1 MLKYWTDLHVRPY
14 NAIKAP
20 KAAAIKA
27 PTPFVRIPSPA
38 IAFEVFEDVAAAVV
52 LPAAAAAATN
62 VAVCVVVTVTTLVP
76 PAPDAVVVTTTVLVV
91 KPLVWPSLP
100 MTVYHP
106 LSPMPPQPMPIWLL
120 NGQSEH
126 DWGMEEQLE

>member
-1 MLKYWTDLHVRPY
+1 MLKYWTDLNVRPY
-14 NAIKAP
+14 NAIMAP

-27 PTPFVRIPSPA
+27 PAPFVQISSPA
-38 IAFEVFEDVAAAVV
+38 AAFEVFEGVAAAVV
-52 LPAAAAAATN
+52 VPAAAAAATN
-62 VAVCVVVTVTTLVP
+62 VAVCVVVTVATLVP
-76 PAPDAVVVTTTVLVV
+76 PVPDAVVVTTTVLVV

-100 MTVYHP
+100 VTVYHP
-106 LSPMPPQPMPIWLL
+106 LPPIPPHPMPIWPP